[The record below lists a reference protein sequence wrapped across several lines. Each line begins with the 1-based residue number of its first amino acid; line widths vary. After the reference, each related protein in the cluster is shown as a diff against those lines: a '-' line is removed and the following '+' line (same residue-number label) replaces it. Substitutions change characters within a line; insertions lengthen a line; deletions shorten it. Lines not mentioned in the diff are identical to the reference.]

1 MRRKR
6 HLFIELEGDG
16 DRCNHCGI
24 FLQDAQT
31 DSEGCQARDINPPG
45 YRGMALTPAEQQAA
59 DAAGID
65 RPEAYSRKT
74 AAVFAS
80 GSPLSFDELV
90 ERREV
95 IERAALN
102 GAVPPPAMPPA
113 DVRRKRV
120 RARAP
125 ADKPRSATPSR
136 RR

>member
-24 FLQDAQT
+24 FLQDTQT
-31 DSEGCQARDINPPG
+31 DGEGCRARDINPAC
-45 YRGMALTPAEQQAA
+45 YLGMALTPAEQQAA

-74 AAVFAS
+74 AAVYAS

-90 ERREV
+90 QRREV

-102 GAVPPPAMPPA
+102 GAVPPPVMAPA
-113 DVRRKRV
+113 GARRKRE